1 MKKIKINVNGEEKEG
16 FLIEKTYSRKRK
28 RRGNDKDYEWLEEYI
43 IFYIPSSL
51 RGKKW
56 IVIPL

>member
-1 MKKIKINVNGEEKEG
+1 MKKIKINVDGEEKEG
-16 FLIEKTYSRKRK
+16 FLIEKTYKRK
-28 RRGNDKDYEWLEEYI
+28 RSRRGKDKDYEWLEEYI

-56 IVIPL
+56 IVIPI